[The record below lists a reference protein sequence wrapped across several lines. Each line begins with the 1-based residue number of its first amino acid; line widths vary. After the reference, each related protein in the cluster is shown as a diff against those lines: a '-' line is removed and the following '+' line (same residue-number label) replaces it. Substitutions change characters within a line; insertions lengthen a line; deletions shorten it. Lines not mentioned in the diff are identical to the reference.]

1 MPPNYHPPASA
12 AWYRSDR
19 PAATAELVGAGRQR
33 RAVGGQGEA
42 AVAAVTTA
50 VAAVAVYAFTV
61 AVEDVAVSV
70 TVGTRNDQPPPNT
83 PLSPPTLTRAHPTA
97 SFSPHSRALL

>member
-1 MPPNYHPPASA
+1 M
-12 AWYRSDR
+12 
-19 PAATAELVGAGRQR
+19 
-33 RAVGGQGEA
+33 A
-42 AVAAVTTA
+42 AVATA

-70 TVGTRNDQPPPNT
+70 TVETRNDQPPPKT
-83 PLSPPTLTRAHPTA
+83 PLSPPTPTRAHPTA